1 MGFQGAVRNSGVIA
15 VCILLT
21 STAWA
26 QTTVIHPEV
35 LRSRAGMGSLPSGAA
50 LASLKVAILDVGFS
64 GYSASSGRLPESA
77 QLNEGLVNPLL
88 ATNHGLVMAEIIW
101 GMLGRRAEGPRFYL
115 VNTNGLSNFRAAIE
129 FVIAHEIDVV
139 VYAQN
144 WVYGGNLDGTGF
156 VDALVTR
163 ALDAG
168 VTWINAAG
176 NDHDLVFAGAVRSR
190 TDGTV
195 ILPGAGDTL
204 SIRTDLDDT
213 EVTVALLWTDV
224 QDDDRVTATTDLDVI
239 FETTT
244 GMELA
249 SGRHRQGGAVGE
261 ASTSRFA
268 RESAMATVNRG
279 EYRVRISDIS
289 HNFRSTD
296 ELRVVLSSNKP
307 GSVHLTEATGRR
319 EILPPAD
326 HPGVITVGDG
336 SSHSSVGPTGD
347 GRTKPDVTIADSSV
361 SFTDGMTSAGSSN
374 ATALFA
380 ARVVAEFAARETPRG
395 AARRTLVTDLARS
408 TSAPAAFVCLRE
420 IPFWHL
426 NSDGAAGLPQGT
438 SAFGTGALGTR
449 AGMDPEGHHYAV
461 LAPGRTR
468 AAVRGTALQSPF
480 FRVITADEEPLLC
493 AGAAP

>member
-195 ILPGAGDTL
+195 IRLPAPVTPSASARISTTL
-204 SIRTDLDDT
+204 

-249 SGRHRQGGAVGE
+249 SGRHRQVGRGE
-261 ASTSRFA
+261 GEHLRFA
-268 RESAMATVNRG
+268 RESAMAT
-279 EYRVRISDIS
+279 
-289 HNFRSTD
+289 STGVSIGCAS
-296 ELRVVLSSNKP
+296 RTSAIIFAPPTSCALSSVPINRAPSISPKP
-307 GSVHLTEATGRR
+307 RAAERSSPPPITPASSPWATVAA
-319 EILPPAD
+319 IPPWA
-326 HPGVITVGDG
+326 PL
-336 SSHSSVGPTGD
+336 
-347 GRTKPDVTIADSSV
+347 
-361 SFTDGMTSAGSSN
+361 GM
-374 ATALFA
+374 A
-380 ARVVAEFAARETPRG
+380 ARS
-395 AARRTLVTDLARS
+395 L
-408 TSAPAAFVCLRE
+408 TSPSLILQCPSL
-420 IPFWHL
+420 
-426 NSDGAAGLPQGT
+426 
-438 SAFGTGALGTR
+438 
-449 AGMDPEGHHYAV
+449 
-461 LAPGRTR
+461 
-468 AAVRGTALQSPF
+468 TA
-480 FRVITADEEPLLC
+480 
-493 AGAAP
+493 